1 MTVTVTLF
9 VDDEARRRMATL
21 RARAYV
27 GPTPGVVAVDGDGH
41 LVASIPGGDER
52 NARALADG
60 VLAPGERATAVVVPD
75 APGDEAADPATTP
88 DSADASDP
96 AVSSD
101 STDAAGALGYVYRGR
116 DDGGV
121 QRLAAELGDGGDA
134 GADAVAAI
142 DRQFGLAAAVGDAGL
157 RERLAREY
165 GDDHRERDELHFHA
179 QQLAYA
185 ADPDVDLAVAAVRGD
200 PEERVRE
207 LVAATDDAGLQ
218 QALADEDWEWLASL
232 AADRTTRP
240 PVAYE
245 PDDHDVV

>member
-9 VDDEARRRMATL
+9 AADDARRRMATL

-27 GPTPGVVAVDGDGH
+27 GPTPGVVAVDGDGR
-41 LVASIPGGDER
+41 LVASIPGGDEG

-75 APGDEAADPATTP
+75 SNG
-88 DSADASDP
+88 SADA
-96 AVSSD
+96 
-101 STDAAGALGYVYRGR
+101 TGALGYVYRGR

-142 DRQFGLAAAVGDAGL
+142 DRQFGLDAAVGDAGL

-165 GDDHRERDELHFHA
+165 GDDHRERDERHFHA

-185 ADPDVDLAVAAVRGD
+185 ADPDVDLTTAGVRGD
-200 PEERVRE
+200 PEERVRD
-207 LVAATDDAGLQ
+207 LVGRTDDAGLQ
-218 QALADEDWEWLASL
+218 QALADEDWAWLASL

-245 PDDHDVV
+245 PDAHDVV

>member
-1 MTVTVTLF
+1 MTATVTLF

-27 GPTPGVVAVDGDGH
+27 GPTPGVVAVDGEER
-41 LVASIPGGDER
+41 LVATLPGGGEA
-52 NARALADG
+52 NARALAAG
-60 VLAPGERATAVVVPD
+60 VLAPGERATAVVGPD
-75 APGDEAADPATTP
+75 SASGEASDNELADPAAT
-88 DSADASDP
+88 AASD
-96 AVSSD
+96 D
-101 STDAAGALGYVYRGR
+101 GTGALGYVYQGR

-142 DRQFGLAAAVGDAGL
+142 DRQFGLDAAVGDAGL

-165 GDDHRERDELHFHA
+165 GEDHRDPDELHFHA

-185 ADPDVDLAVAAVRGD
+185 TDPDLDLAVAAVRGH

-207 LVAATDDAGLQ
+207 LVAAADDAGLQ
-218 QALADEDWEWLASL
+218 QALADEDWAWLASL

-245 PDDHDVV
+245 PDDHGVV